1 MASVVLEESAY
12 NDNEGLVYELLTPDG
27 GVKKAVLRRVSN
39 VVDGENK
46 VSLVEGDMCTINY
59 TGFLDRT
66 GEEFDST
73 AYSSP
78 FTFVVGKGNVV
89 KGFDIA
95 VLSMKVGETSRFY
108 FDKLIRLRRRWL
120 QRQRNGS

>member
-1 MASVVLEESAY
+1 MLSL
-12 NDNEGLVYELLTPDG
+12 D
-27 GVKKAVLRRVSN
+27 

-59 TGFLDRT
+59 TGLDRT

-95 VLSMKVGETSRFY
+95 VLSMKVGETSRSF
-108 FDKLIRLRRRWL
+108 
-120 QRQRNGS
+120 